1 MEIPSVL
8 INATLAEFKAEGYEC
23 TQASATTEGHNQ
35 TIVLIFNKKEE
46 E

>member
-1 MEIPSVL
+1 MQIPTVL
-8 INATLAEFKAEGYEC
+8 INATLSEFKAEGYDC
-23 TQASATTEGHNQ
+23 TQASATTEGNNQ